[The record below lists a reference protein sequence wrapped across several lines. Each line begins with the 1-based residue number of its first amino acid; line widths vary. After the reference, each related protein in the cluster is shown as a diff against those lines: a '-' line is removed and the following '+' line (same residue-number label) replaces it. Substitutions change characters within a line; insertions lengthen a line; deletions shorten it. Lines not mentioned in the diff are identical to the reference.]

1 MRPPSRR
8 SRRAPRRPAPPSAG
22 RRKGAAALRPRR
34 PASAPRRR
42 SPRCGCGCRRTESG
56 PPSIRRGLTGRWRRP
71 PKNPGL
77 YLGSSRSKCDHTA
90 LRRDRVSAS
99 RGIHRRAL
107 RHTGAYRAQSFD
119 WVAKAKALLAVFRRT
134 ILVLPEE
141 CPEEP
146 YSYWRTMLRTDEDD
160 LMLLKI
166 SSGQRAD
173 FLADPVPW
181 QLRRK

>member
-1 MRPPSRR
+1 MDVDVGE
-8 SRRAPRRPAPPSAG
+8 RRADRLRFDAGSREGGEDPLRIADFISGRLDPSATIPLYG
-22 RRKGAAALRPRR
+22 EIEFPRHAAFIV
-34 PASAPRRR
+34 
-42 SPRCGCGCRRTESG
+42 G
-56 PPSIRRGLTGRWRRP
+56 PYG
-71 PKNPGL
+71 
-77 YLGSSRSKCDHTA
+77 
-90 LRRDRVSAS
+90 
-99 RGIHRRAL
+99 
-107 RHTGAYRAQSFD
+107 HTGAYRAQSFD

-146 YSYWRTMLRTDEDD
+146 HSYWRTMLRTDEDD

-166 SSGQRAD
+166 SSGKRAD